1 MRAFALFKPSV
12 KLRTLLLVAVPMLGL
27 AAVGVATYLGDVAV
41 REGDQKR
48 AATGALSLAS
58 FNLISGGAELQSLSL
73 EAFQQP
79 SIEVEK
85 KFGDRLHVLGASLPS
100 SDQSAGATLAPI
112 VADLK
117 GVGETFASLVALNEE
132 FGRTAKKGLQK
143 DFVDIGRDMDRAVRS
158 LLVGAQGSG
167 SFSLL
172 EAVLVMRRISSDFRM
187 TRDDKLVGDFADEK
201 KAFVDALAEAN
212 VTDEHKSTLKLLID
226 GYDGAFQRWTAMQR
240 QRYDAFK
247 SLEHSIAGL
256 QNKAASL
263 NASAAAATEQA
274 SQDMAA
280 QISQATIWSAAVILA
295 TFLFCGLFG
304 VLTALGISTPLGRL
318 VSNLRDIAAGRTD
331 VFVADLGRDDEIG
344 ALARAVQAF
353 QDAGVERVRL
363 TREAAEA
370 RQHADAER
378 ANSEV
383 AAAERARQ
391 QARVVQFIAT
401 GLERIASGDLVFRLN
416 EPFSPQ
422 YEKMRS
428 DFNAAMH
435 TLQGAMRAIAANTNE
450 FHAGAE
456 EIRSGADDLSSR
468 AERQAASLQETAVA
482 LNQVTATVQ
491 RTAED
496 TAQARSVITA
506 AKTMAERSGEVAR
519 NATTAMEGIESS
531 AKQIGKIIGVIDEIA
546 FQTNLLALN
555 AGVEAARAGDAG
567 NGFAVVASEVR
578 ALAQRSAEAAKE
590 IKVLVSTSIRQVSE
604 GVALVGQ
611 TGAAQQKIVAQ
622 VAEITKIVSR
632 IAQSAQE
639 QATGLRQIN
648 MAVTE
653 LDHATQQN
661 AARTEESTASSH
673 RLASQAEELSH
684 LVARFRVD
692 EEEATAAQRVGGR
705 RPAIERAA

>member
-1 MRAFALFKPSV
+1 MRALALFKPSV
-12 KLRTLLLVAVPMLGL
+12 KVRTLLLVAVPMLGL

-73 EAFQQP
+73 EAFQEP
-79 SIEVEK
+79 SVEVEK
-85 KFGDRLHVLGASLPS
+85 KFADRLHALGASLPS
-100 SDQSAGATLAPI
+100 SDQAAASALAPI

-117 GVGETFASLVALNEE
+117 GVGETFTSLTTLNEA

-158 LLVGAQGSG
+158 LLVGAQGAG

-172 EAVLVMRRISSDFRM
+172 EAVLVMRRISSDFRL
-187 TRDDKLVGDFADEK
+187 TRDDKLVGAFADEK

-212 VTDEHKSTLKLLID
+212 ITDEHKSTLKLLID
-226 GYDGAFQRWTAMQR
+226 GYDGAFQRWATVQR

-247 SLEHSIAGL
+247 NLQGSIAGL
-256 QNKAASL
+256 QSKAASL
-263 NASAAAATEQA
+263 NAGAAAATEQA
-274 SQDMAA
+274 GQDMAA
-280 QISQATIWSAAVILA
+280 QISQATLWSAAVILV

-318 VSNLRDIAAGRTD
+318 VDNLRDIAAGQTD
-331 VFVADLGRDDEIG
+331 VHVADLGRDDEIG
-344 ALARAVQAF
+344 ALARAVQGF
-353 QDAGVERVRL
+353 QDAGVERVKL
-363 TREAAEA
+363 TQDAAEA

-378 ANSEV
+378 ANAEI

-391 QARVVQFIAT
+391 QARAVQFIAT
-401 GLERIASGDLVFRLN
+401 GPERIASGDLVFRLN
-416 EPFSPQ
+416 EAFSPQ

-428 DFNAAMH
+428 DFNAAMQ

-456 EIRSGADDLSSR
+456 EIRSGADDLSLR
-468 AERQAASLQETAVA
+468 AERQAASLQETAIA
-482 LNQVTATVQ
+482 LNEVTATVQ

-506 AKTMAERSGEVAR
+506 AKTMAEQSGSVAR
-519 NATTAMEGIESS
+519 NATAAMEGIESS

-555 AGVEAARAGDAG
+555 AAVEAARAGDAG
-567 NGFAVVASEVR
+567 KGFAVVASEVR

-590 IKVLVSTSIRQVSE
+590 IKVLVSTSISQVSE

-611 TGAAQQKIVAQ
+611 TGAAQQQIVAQ
-622 VAEITKIVSR
+622 VAEITTIVSR

-639 QATGLRQIN
+639 QAAGLRQIN
-648 MAVTE
+648 TAVSE
-653 LDHATQQN
+653 LDQATQQN
-661 AARTEESTASSH
+661 TARTEESTASSH
-673 RLASQAEELSH
+673 RLAGEAEELSR
-684 LVARFRVD
+684 LVARFRVED
-692 EEEATAAQRVGGR
+692 DDVANVAQS
-705 RPAIERAA
+705 RPAVERAA